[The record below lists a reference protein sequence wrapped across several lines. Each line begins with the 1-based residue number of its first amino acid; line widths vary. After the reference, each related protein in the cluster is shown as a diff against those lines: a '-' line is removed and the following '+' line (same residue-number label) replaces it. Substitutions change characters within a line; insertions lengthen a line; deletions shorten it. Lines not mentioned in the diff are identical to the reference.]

1 MFKVTIKTLER
12 RHWRRSG
19 PSFCSLWP
27 YFPPCSSVF
36 IVNFEQVNVSWVRE
50 WNITFIE
57 ICISKMHPKWNYQ
70 ESTLPLLIVSSA
82 KVYDSQDLKLKFS
95 LWSLGSIL
103 ASTAIFKLQGKI
115 NYRQKIKE
123 RETCL
128 PKYQTCVDTF
138 FKKCTLQLKFEAKNC
153 YIFPQKNSIKCMR
166 CTA

>member
-57 ICISKMHPKWNYQ
+57 ICISKMHPKWNYR
-70 ESTLPLLIVSSA
+70 ESTLLLLIVSSA
-82 KVYDSQDLKLKFS
+82 KVYDSQNLKLKFS
-95 LWSLGSIL
+95 LWSLGSHTGFHSDFQI
-103 ASTAIFKLQGKI
+103 TGKNKLQ
-115 NYRQKIKE
+115 
-123 RETCL
+123 
-128 PKYQTCVDTF
+128 
-138 FKKCTLQLKFEAKNC
+138 AKNKRKRDMFAKISNLC
-153 YIFPQKNSIKCMR
+153 RYFF
-166 CTA
+166 

>member
-70 ESTLPLLIVSSA
+70 ESTLLLLIVSSA

-95 LWSLGSIL
+95 LWSLGSHTGFHSDFQI
-103 ASTAIFKLQGKI
+103 TGKNKLQ
-115 NYRQKIKE
+115 
-123 RETCL
+123 
-128 PKYQTCVDTF
+128 
-138 FKKCTLQLKFEAKNC
+138 AKNKRKRDMFTKISNLC
-153 YIFPQKNSIKCMR
+153 RYFF
-166 CTA
+166 

>member
-1 MFKVTIKTLER
+1 MFKVIIKTLER

-36 IVNFEQVNVSWVRE
+36 IVNFEQVNVSWARE

-95 LWSLGSIL
+95 LWSLGNHTGFHSDFQI
-103 ASTAIFKLQGKI
+103 TGKNKLQ
-115 NYRQKIKE
+115 
-123 RETCL
+123 
-128 PKYQTCVDTF
+128 
-138 FKKCTLQLKFEAKNC
+138 AKNKRKRDMFTKISNLC
-153 YIFPQKNSIKCMR
+153 RYFF
-166 CTA
+166 